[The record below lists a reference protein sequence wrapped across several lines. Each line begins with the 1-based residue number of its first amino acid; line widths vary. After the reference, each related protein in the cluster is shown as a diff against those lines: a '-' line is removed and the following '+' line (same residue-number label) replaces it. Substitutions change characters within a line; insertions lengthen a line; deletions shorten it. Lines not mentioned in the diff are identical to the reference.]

1 MSLYVSSASSSASVS
16 SGTPVNNNT
25 PININN
31 NDTNVGSSR
40 SSSSNNIKSDGSGN
54 SKQATYSYSSNNSH
68 SSLSSSSTKSS
79 NNNPNLNLQLSKM
92 MIPTYDNDINNASSP
107 TNIFSLDNFLN
118 EANLLNS
125 VYLHSHNQNDLNN
138 NNNVSQDNNNNSDQT
153 IANISLILKNKLE
166 NLITLYMKRTSE
178 NSNKGIIHFDESFV
192 CELFNLIYSV
202 NYKIGNFRS
211 IYNEIDQSN
220 LMKNI
225 FLVIARVGHECFR
238 LSLYTAC
245 EFLLDF
251 VLSNIETQ
259 SSRLKMAALSTLSA
273 CYWRLGK
280 FNESINFMNLELA
293 LASRI
298 SYNDST
304 SLNTNKYRIYGNLAS
319 AYQQLNN
326 QNECIQNYNMQL
338 NVALEMNNNMLIINS
353 LNSLGLFYNGIK
365 DLNKSIKYFEE
376 GLNCIEKA
384 QSEFSYETSLKL
396 NLKQLSL
403 IAEFY
408 LKTNN
413 YEKSKSYY
421 LKLIDIN
428 LKIINQQIVSSFN
441 SSSSTNFSSNVNNN
455 VEKSNND
462 DIISYFLQEC
472 VALLNLGLICSKLK
486 NHKESVEY
494 YEKCLNNLQMNL
506 NYSSSNL
513 KMKSYKANYQKIIE
527 LYGRVYIGLI
537 NNYVLLN
544 DDLRASLYAH
554 SMLDFTLKEYVKL
567 KDDEKINE
575 LDYYDDKNDESSTD
589 PSFEYNNRYKY
600 LKFLELTAC
609 SKLAICY
616 AKQERLADALKVKLY
631 FFY

>member
-16 SGTPVNNNT
+16 STNNT
-25 PININN
+25 PTNIDNDNKNN
-31 NDTNVGSSR
+31 EIGGN
-40 SSSSNNIKSDGSGN
+40 SSNNSSTSNIKSDGSGN
-54 SKQATYSYSSNNSH
+54 SKQTAYSSNNSH
-68 SSLSSSSTKSS
+68 SSLSSSSSKSS
-79 NNNPNLNLQLSKM
+79 NSNPNLNLQLSKM
-92 MIPTYDNDINNASSP
+92 MIPTYDCQNNMNMMSSSSP

-125 VYLHSHNQNDLNN
+125 VYLHSHNQNNDLNN
-138 NNNVSQDNNNNSDQT
+138 NLCLNNNDQT

-166 NLITLYMKRTSE
+166 NLITSYMKQTSD
-178 NSNKGIIHFDESFV
+178 NNKAKNFDESFV
-192 CELFNLIYSV
+192 SELFNLIYSI
-202 NYKIGNFRS
+202 NFKIGNFRS
-211 IYNEIDQSN
+211 IFNEIDQSN

-245 EFLLDF
+245 EYLLDF

-280 FNESINFMNLELA
+280 FNESINFMNLELT
-293 LASRI
+293 LATRI
-298 SYNDST
+298 TYNDST
-304 SLNTNKYRIYGNLAS
+304 SLNSNKYRIYGNLAS

-326 QNECIQNYNMQL
+326 QNECLQHYNMQL
-338 NVALEMNNNMLIINS
+338 NVAIEMNNNLLTINT

-365 DLNKSIKYFEE
+365 DFTKSIKYFEE
-376 GLNCIEKA
+376 GLNCIEKG
-384 QSEFSYETSLKL
+384 QSEFTYETSLKL

-408 LKTNN
+408 LKTSN
-413 YEKSKSYY
+413 YEKSKNYY

-428 LKIINQQIVSSFN
+428 LKIINQLIISSFN
-441 SSSSTNFSSNVNNN
+441 SGSSSSFTTNNN
-455 VEKSNND
+455 DAKKTNND
-462 DIISYFLQEC
+462 DIIGSYLQEC

-486 NHKESVEY
+486 IQKESVEY

-506 NYSSSNL
+506 NYTGLNL

-575 LDYYDDKNDESSTD
+575 LDYYDYKSEESSTD
-589 PSFEYNNRYKY
+589 PSLEYGNRYKY

-609 SKLAICY
+609 SKVAIWN
-616 AKQERLADALKVKLY
+616 AKQERLNDALKV
-631 FFY
+631 